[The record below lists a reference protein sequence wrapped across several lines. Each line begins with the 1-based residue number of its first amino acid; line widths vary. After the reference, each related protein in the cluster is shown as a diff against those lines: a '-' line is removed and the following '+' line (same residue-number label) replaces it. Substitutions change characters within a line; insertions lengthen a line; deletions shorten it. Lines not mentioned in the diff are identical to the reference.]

1 MPPKIVQVNI
11 EGVSVAHF
19 DTAIQELKDLIG
31 GSNSNGFVTP
41 ITVFN
46 IGGYDYTI
54 DQNGVFN
61 PGDFVGGSG
70 ANKSLIDIDGYK
82 WNISNDNNGA
92 LIKVRENL
100 PIGGPRTFVL
110 MLNGSSIYA
119 IGIDTTGNFEP
130 KELI

>member
-1 MPPKIVQVNI
+1 MAKIVQVNI
-11 EGVSVAHF
+11 EGVSTAHF
-19 DTAIQELKDLIG
+19 DQAVQEIKDLIG

-70 ANKSLIDIDGYK
+70 PDRNWVDVDGYN
-82 WNISNDNNGA
+82 WVVSNDNNGA
-92 LIKVRENL
+92 LSPVRGNQV
-100 PIGGPRTFVL
+100 GGIRTFVL
-110 MLNGSSIYA
+110 MINGTNIYA
-119 IGIDTTGNFEP
+119 IGIDTNGNFEP

>member
-70 ANKSLIDIDGYK
+70 PNKNWVDVDGYN
-82 WNISNDNNGA
+82 WEVTNDNNGE
-92 LIKVRENL
+92 LVPTRL
-100 PIGGPRTFVL
+100 TQVGGPRTFVL
-110 MLNGSSIYA
+110 MINGNSIYA
-119 IGIDTTGNFEP
+119 IGIDTTGEFES
-130 KELI
+130 KEL